1 MVLKS
6 ELLGGC
12 CFGQALGVTLC
23 GCVKPGEA
31 RALGPGASCMLGSP
45 LCLAEGSCRAG
56 GVCVK
61 GNPDSACRLY
71 ICYSDLTQGIQRRM
85 SVILA

>member
-12 CFGQALGVTLC
+12 CFGQLLGVTLC
-23 GCVKPGEA
+23 GCAKPGEA
-31 RALGPGASCMLGSP
+31 RALGPGERSELVSRCVWQRVP
-45 LCLAEGSCRAG
+45 AELE
-56 GVCVK
+56 VCVK
-61 GNPDSACRLY
+61 GNRDSACRL
-71 ICYSDLTQGIQRRM
+71 CNCCSDLTQGIQRRM